1 MTTLMSY
8 SPFPVPQVSDHVRQ
22 MESKTLK
29 DALDFLANES
39 AGDLD
44 NTLAVPRSTPTKDT
58 SPISSKS
65 KRLGLNILAGFRA
78 SSSSIDK
85 LEPVHS
91 TPARPRESEAASL
104 KKSSVK
110 SLFRVRPSS
119 DASLDSVVSNVSQSG
134 SVTAE
139 PSMSSSSSLKRLSK
153 SVSSKLGAVSPLRIK
168 RKRSKS
174 SKASTLMVE
183 VEESPAPV
191 SPSSGTSR
199 ASGSRKLVKSRLPHP
214 VRSSPRINKI

>member
-1 MTTLMSY
+1 
-8 SPFPVPQVSDHVRQ
+8 

-29 DALDFLANES
+29 DVLNFLANES
-39 AGDLD
+39 KGDLD

-91 TPARPRESEAASL
+91 TPARVRESEPEAGSP

-110 SLFRVRPSS
+110 SLFRGRPSS
-119 DASLDSVVSNVSQSG
+119 NSSLDSVASNVSQSG

-139 PSMSSSSSLKRLSK
+139 ASTSSSSSLKRLSK
-153 SVSSKLGAVSPLRIK
+153 SLSSKLGAVSPLRIK
-168 RKRSKS
+168 RRKSKS
-174 SKASTLMVE
+174 SMVSTPGVE
-183 VEESPAPV
+183 VEKASAPA
-191 SPSSGTSR
+191 SPSSGTNR
-199 ASGSRKLVKSRLPHP
+199 TSGSRKLVKGRLPHS
-214 VRSSPRINKI
+214 VRSSPTFNKI